1 MVNLYSAVVTYI
13 VDLIAKMCG
22 VSQGSDTYGLI
33 MVFVI
38 IGSAFVVFYG
48 LIGLLGIIWIIIE
61 SIAKAIALFII
72 HAIPLFVM
80 ARKAGYKHPWFAF
93 IPVLQ
98 QYLEYILP
106 KSRFKTLFI
115 HFEGEERPKLA
126 IIGMLV
132 EHLGYKAA
140 AIAGGILS
148 LGAILG
154 MAAEVFIIAFSWRR
168 MFDLI
173 RTYSSKK
180 VALTISIIGLFEP
193 VVYYVSL
200 YIFMKRDPV
209 YGAGKFYEVK
219 SFDLPEEIPAP
230 KIVAS
235 GPRPFTEEQFNEHC
249 DEYSDGYRE
258 IPEFEG
264 ELPEY

>member
-1 MVNLYSAVVTYI
+1 MFSLYEKAVTI
-13 VDLIAKMCG
+13 ITDLLAKMFG
-22 VSQGSDTYGLI
+22 VGQGSDTYGLI
-33 MVFVI
+33 MVLVI
-38 IGSAFVVFYG
+38 VGSAFVLFYG
-48 LIGLLGIIWIIIE
+48 FIGLSSIIYIIIE
-61 SIAKAIALFII
+61 SIVKAIVMFII

-80 ARKAGYKHPWFAF
+80 ARKAGFRYPWFAF

-132 EHLGYKAA
+132 EHLGDKAA
-140 AIAGGILS
+140 AIAGGILHA
-148 LGAILG
+148 GMILG
-154 MAAEVFIIAFSWRR
+154 PAAEVFIAAFSWRR

-173 RTYSSKK
+173 RTYSSRK
-180 VALTISIIGLFEP
+180 VALTVSIIGLFRP
-193 VVYYVSL
+193 IVYYVSL
-200 YIFMKRDPV
+200 YFFMRRDPV

-219 SFDLPEEIPAP
+219 SFDLPEEKPEP
-230 KIVAS
+230 KKDAF
-235 GPRPFTEEQFNEHC
+235 GPRTFTEEQFNEHS

-258 IPEFEG
+258 IPF
-264 ELPEY
+264 